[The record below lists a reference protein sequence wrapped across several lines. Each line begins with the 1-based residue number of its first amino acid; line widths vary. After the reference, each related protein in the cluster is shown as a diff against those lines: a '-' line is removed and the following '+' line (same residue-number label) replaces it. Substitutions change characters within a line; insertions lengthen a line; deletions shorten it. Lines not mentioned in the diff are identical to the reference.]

1 MKGELSALRSEVN
14 SLSMEEA
21 RISEQL
27 VGLRDAN
34 EMLLAKANNFEAEN
48 NSLNE
53 AVDLMRI
60 ELQNMTTN
68 EQSLIAK
75 LEKLMK
81 RTKV

>member
-1 MKGELSALRSEVN
+1 
-14 SLSMEEA
+14 MEEA

-27 VGLRDAN
+27 VGS
-34 EMLLAKANNFEAEN
+34 EMLMKCFWLKPIILAEN

-75 LEKLMK
+75 VRKIDEENKGLVEQSN
-81 RTKV
+81 RSR